1 MGAVRGVVVLLLAAA
16 CGSRD
21 SVPCNG
27 VLEDGE
33 ICDDGNDDEGDGC
46 DCSTRMIPPAP
57 QALVAGQPSVIVEDG
72 AWCWFQDERVIERD
86 GKLLVSSI
94 SHGGDI
100 QVTAFDLASGE
111 RTHSILHTRLERD
124 DHDVASLLPLPDG
137 RLAAFYTRHDGFPD
151 LYSRIADANF
161 SWGPE
166 HVTQFEYD
174 VTYTNPFLI
183 GDRTYMFMR
192 GIDTN
197 PTVIVSKDNG
207 EHWSGEAQLLNA
219 GERKPDGRV
228 FDHRPYVKYAAD
240 GQGGV
245 HMLYTDGHPAE
256 YLRNSIYHL
265 IYRDGALY
273 RSDGSLV
280 SNEKEPLLDPNQG
293 TLVYDGT
300 ALPGGQAWTW
310 DAATDNA
317 GNPVAV
323 FSTFPDP
330 MRPFYEHRYRYAR
343 WDGSQWHVHPIANA
357 GTGIYVIEG
366 FYSGGIALDP
376 DDPNIV
382 YFASN
387 VEPTTGEPTATGIF
401 EIYRGATSDMGAT
414 WTITPVTS
422 GSQHHNLR
430 PIVPAHHVAP
440 TTVVWLRGSYD
451 TYLDYHTQVVAFTG
465 AADAVATT
473 PAPAP
478 PDLVAL
484 ARFDIAS
491 TVTGPATPT
500 APGFVA
506 AIPEGGFVEATDRGI
521 NLLMANI
528 TSTRE
533 SVTGDPLYRG
543 LAVCTAEGFGPD
555 DKMRVEVTGLT
566 AGAPYIVRI
575 HGHETT
581 DGYLD
586 PTLWFRGDAK
596 TLDSENNAAFVGAH
610 RNVNTTAAGE
620 GFTDLVMTA
629 DDDGKL
635 ALIGRG
641 LDDTGYDRT
650 AVLNGLEVLQPPP
663 LTLLARFDVAT
674 AFDFDDSTQWSGEAT
689 RNNITVRV
697 TSDVIES
704 RRHRSVANLMLG
716 DFIYGRDQLV
726 VDVSGLEVGKLYA
739 FTVYSTDTESNQYSA
754 SRWRLDEPGRAPV
767 VVHGFHMNLHR
778 TDEGAAFTFYHRA
791 STTSFRL
798 RGDDVVT
805 SLTAKGVVIFNGI
818 DVSVAP

>member
-1 MGAVRGVVVLLLAAA
+1 MRGVVVVLIALG
-16 CGSRD
+16 CSGREG
-21 SVPCNG
+21 VPCDG
-27 VLEDGE
+27 VLEPGE
-33 ICDDGNDDEGDGC
+33 ICDDGNSDERDGC

-57 QALVAGQPSVIVEDG
+57 QSLVAGQPSVIVEDG

-86 GKLLVSSI
+86 GKLIVASI

-111 RTHSILHTRLERD
+111 RIHSILHARLERD

-137 RLAAFYTRHDGFPD
+137 RLTAFYTRHDGFPH
-151 LYSRIADANF
+151 LYSRVADGDFTWA
-161 SWGPE
+161 PE
-166 HVTQFEYD
+166 HVTTFGYD

-197 PTVIVSKDNG
+197 PTVLVSSDAG
-207 EHWSGEAQLLNA
+207 RDWTTQSQLLDA
-219 GERKPDGRV
+219 GERQVTGRV

-256 YLRNSIYHL
+256 YERNSIYHL
-265 IYRDGALY
+265 VYRDGALY

-280 SNEKEPLLDPNQG
+280 SDSSQPLLEPNQG
-293 TLVYDGT
+293 TLIYDGT

-310 DAATDNA
+310 DAATDAA
-317 GNPVAV
+317 GDPVVV

-330 MRPFYEHRYRYAR
+330 KRPFYDHKYRYAR
-343 WDGSQWHVHPIANA
+343 WNGSQWQVHTVANA

-376 DDPNIV
+376 DNPNIV

-387 VEPTTGEPTATGIF
+387 VVPTSGEPTATGIF
-401 EIYRGATSDMGAT
+401 EIYRGVTTDDGAT
-414 WTITPVTS
+414 WTFTPVTS

-430 PIVPAHHVAP
+430 PIVPAHHSSP

-451 TYLDYHTQVVAFTG
+451 TYLDYRTEVVAFTG

-473 PAPAP
+473 PATAP
-478 PDLVAL
+478 TDLVAL

-491 TVTGPATPT
+491 TVTGPPTPT

-521 NLLMANI
+521 SLLMANV
-528 TSTRE
+528 TGTRE

-543 LAVCTAEGFGPD
+543 LATCSAGGFDPD
-555 DKMRVEVTGLT
+555 DKMRVELTGLT
-566 AGAPYIVRI
+566 AGAQYIVRV

-581 DGYLD
+581 DAYIE

-596 TLDSENNAAFVGAH
+596 TLDSDNNAAFVGAH
-610 RNVNTTAAGE
+610 RNVNTTTAGE

-629 DDDGKL
+629 DASGKI
-635 ALIGRG
+635 ALVARG
-641 LDDTGYDRT
+641 LDDTGNDRT
-650 AVLNGLEVLQPPP
+650 AVLNGLEVLQPPQ
-663 LTLLARFDVAT
+663 LTMLGRFDVAT
-674 AFDFDDSTQWSGEAT
+674 SLVFDDSLEWSGEST
-689 RNNITVRV
+689 KNGITVRV
-697 TSDVIES
+697 TTDVIES
-704 RRHRSVANLMLG
+704 RRHRAVNDPLLA
-716 DFIYGRDQLV
+716 DFVYGRDQLV
-726 VDVSGLEVGKLYA
+726 VDVSGLEIGKLYA
-739 FTVYSTDTESNQYSA
+739 VTVYSTDTESNQYAS
-754 SRWRLDEPGRAPV
+754 SRWRLDEPGHEPLV
-767 VVHGFHMNLHR
+767 MHGFHMNLHR

-791 STTSFRL
+791 SATSFRL
-798 RGDDVVT
+798 RGDDVIT
-805 SLTAKGVVIFNGI
+805 SLLANGVVIFNGI